1 MKVGDLVNHIAHGRG
16 IILRVKSMPSWTSLQ
31 VFWDEPVFWKKEDR
45 GDVAIWEEDQHI
57 CWVDEGD
64 VMVISQ
70 APNDKKL

>member
-31 VFWDEPVFWKKEDR
+31 VFWDEPVFWKKED
-45 GDVAIWEEDQHI
+45 GEEDQHI

-70 APNDKKL
+70 TPNDKKL